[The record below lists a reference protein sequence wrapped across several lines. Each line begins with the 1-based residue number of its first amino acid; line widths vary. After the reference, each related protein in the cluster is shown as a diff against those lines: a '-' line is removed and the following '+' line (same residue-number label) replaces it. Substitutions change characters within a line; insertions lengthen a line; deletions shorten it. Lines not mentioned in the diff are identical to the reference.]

1 VTAIEIIATVKEMQ
15 ARSDRMRR
23 SGKKIALVPTMGFF
37 HEGHLSL
44 MREGR
49 KRGDDLV
56 VSLFVNPTQ
65 FGPGED
71 FDSYPGNLERD
82 FELARKEHV
91 DVLFAPDKQEVYP
104 NGFQTYV
111 RQERLPD
118 HLCGLSRPGHF
129 QGVTTVVTKLFN
141 ITKPHV
147 AVFGRKDYQ
156 QFIVIR
162 RMALDLNFDIEIVG
176 SPTTR
181 EADGLAMSSRNTF
194 LTARQRNSALA
205 LYQSLQKAQH
215 LVENGEKNPKPIIV
229 TASNLIRSCPETD
242 IDYIAICDPETL
254 DDMAIID
261 RPALMA
267 LAVRVGKTRLID
279 NMILRP

>member
-1 VTAIEIIATVKEMQ
+1 MQ
-15 ARSDRMRR
+15 ARSDQMRKA
-23 SGKKIALVPTMGFF
+23 GKRIALVPTMGFF

-56 VSLFVNPTQ
+56 VSIFINPTQ

-71 FDSYPGNLERD
+71 LDSYPRNLERD
-82 FELARKEHV
+82 FELAKKENV
-91 DVLFAPDKQEVYP
+91 DAVFVPDKQELYP
-104 NGFQTYV
+104 ERFQTYV
-111 RQERLPD
+111 RQEKLPD
-118 HLCGLSRPGHF
+118 HLCGLSRPVHF

-141 ITKPHV
+141 IIKPHV

-162 RMALDLNFDIEIVG
+162 QMIRDLNFDIEIIG

-181 EADGLAMSSRNTF
+181 ESDGLAMSSRNTF
-194 LTARQRNSALA
+194 LTSLQRDSALT
-205 LYQSLQKAQH
+205 LYQSLQTAQK
-215 LVENGEKNPKPIIV
+215 LVENGEKKSKTLID
-229 TASNLIRSCPETD
+229 TASNLIKSYPETD
-242 IDYIAICDPETL
+242 IDYIAICDPDTL
-254 DDMAIID
+254 DDMAVID

-267 LAVRVGKTRLID
+267 LAVKVGKTRLID

>member
-1 VTAIEIIATVKEMQ
+1 MQ
-15 ARSDRMRR
+15 ARSDQMRKDSQR
-23 SGKKIALVPTMGFF
+23 IALVPTMGFF

-49 KRGDDLV
+49 KQGDDLV
-56 VSLFVNPTQ
+56 VSIFVNPTQ

-71 FDSYPGNLERD
+71 LDSYPGNLERD
-82 FELARKEHV
+82 FELAKKENV
-91 DVLFAPDKQEVYP
+91 DAVFVPDKQELYP
-104 NGFQTYV
+104 ERQTYV
-111 RQERLPD
+111 RQEKLPD
-118 HLCGLSRPGHF
+118 HLCGLSRPVHF

-141 ITKPHV
+141 IIKPHV

-162 RMALDLNFDIEIVG
+162 QMVLDLNFDIEIIG

-181 EADGLAMSSRNTF
+181 ESDGLAMSSRNTF
-194 LTARQRNSALA
+194 LTSRQRDSALT
-205 LYQSLQKAQH
+205 LYQSLQTGQK
-215 LVENGEKNPKPIIV
+215 LVENGEKNSKTLID
-229 TASNLIRSCPETD
+229 TASNLIKSCPETD
-242 IDYIAICDPETL
+242 IDYIAICDPDTL
-254 DDMAIID
+254 DDMAVID

-267 LAVRVGKTRLID
+267 LAVKVGKTRLID